1 MARYDTYGKQD
12 DRIAEEFD
20 TGFIGFN
27 NRLRPD
33 QLKPGVLTV
42 SENGRLDLNG
52 EWQTRKAIEHLASPF
67 QASVLFSDNSTDSKL
82 KLFDNASVTP
92 TGRTDNPTSGASVN
106 SSTGVMTITFSG
118 GGHGI
123 SADYNGHVFF
133 LNGFVGNVK
142 IDGNYLITRI
152 SATQISVVVSGLTTI
167 STRGEVFG
175 LSLDDSA
182 ANVIEFAIEY
192 SDPNNNSESY
202 VLCIGTNSA
211 AAVKCSDGSVT
222 SVSYPVNQSAVGAT
236 ATQAFGKV
244 FIFRD
249 GKVAMEWDG
258 TLTGTPS
265 FSLVPN
271 GSFTN
276 PADIIVPAGS
286 FQVLNQIATVVSDT
300 GSLNKNASISIKNGV
315 NPDIEDTSDS
325 GYDISSSG
333 LRQGFEF
340 FIKEVF
346 ADGSEKDISTTSL
359 STTAGTGSFAGYNKA
374 TFTTAVAHDLKVSDP
389 IFISNY
395 HSSVDGNRIV
405 AEVGSTTTFSI
416 YVSGTLSSQ
425 APVPGGGVIPK
436 VKIKKGFTFSV
447 PAVQNAEGLQASD
460 GSKTSKD
467 TLAATPTFLE
477 KASEGGSFIHMP
489 APAFGEYH
497 QARLAVPFR
506 YDMDE
511 DSTGTTITD
520 RNIHD
525 EIILSRAL
533 FDNEYDKDRASFR
546 LNAGTSDFVVGLHSF
561 SDDKLVVFNRSSIHI
576 ISDSINVE
584 KSKNTLITNEVGC
597 IARRS
602 IIQVANNLIFLS
614 DNGVYG
620 VDFQDLYNLRGRD
633 LPISATIESTIK
645 DLNKDYA
652 DKAVGVYF
660 NNRYYLAAPFG
671 SSVVNNKVIIY
682 NFINKNWESIDSVSA
697 ADWAFSN
704 LVVAGK
710 GNKRGVYAVNSDGG
724 VHRLEASDSA
734 VDQYIPSVGQPTTT
748 APIAGVAT
756 TRMYT
761 NGSIDRKK
769 WNNFEIHAQSSS
781 QSSDGNLFAITEN
794 IDSTAV
800 DPSTGNLVDSSISL
814 GSLSSLAGKTGGNI
828 LDPNEDYSIRGRIG
842 NPRAYGLQL
851 SLETTTGRPKLR
863 SIKVAGAKTFRN
875 LQPAE

>member
-1 MARYDTYGKQD
+1 MARYDRYGKQD
-12 DRIAEEFD
+12 DRITEEFD

-33 QLKPGVLTV
+33 QLQPGVLTV

-52 EWQTRKAIEHLASPF
+52 EWQTRKAIQHLASPF
-67 QASVLFSDNSTDSKL
+67 QASVLFSDNATDSKL
-82 KLFDNASVTP
+82 KFFDNASITP

-118 GGHGI
+118 SGHGI
-123 SADYNGHVFF
+123 STDYNGHVFF
-133 LNGFVGNVK
+133 LNGFVGNVN

-182 ANVIEFAIEY
+182 ANVIESAIEF

-202 VLCIGTNSA
+202 VLCIGTNTA

-222 SVSYPVNQSAVGAT
+222 SISYPVNQSAAGAT
-236 ATQAFGKV
+236 AIQAFNKV

-249 GKVAMEWDG
+249 GEVAMQWDG
-258 TLTGTPS
+258 ILTGSPS
-265 FSLVPN
+265 FSLVSN
-271 GSFTN
+271 GSFTE
-276 PADIIVPAGS
+276 PFDIIVPAGS
-286 FQVLNQIATVVSDT
+286 FQVLNQVATVVSDT
-300 GSLNKNASISIKNGV
+300 GSLNQGTSISIKNGV
-315 NPDIEDTSDS
+315 NSSIEDTSDS
-325 GYDISSSG
+325 GYDISGSG
-333 LRQGFEF
+333 LRQAVPNDDLGFDFEF
-340 FIKEVF
+340 LVREVF
-346 ADGSEKDISTTSL
+346 ADGSTKDISTTSL
-359 STTAGTGSFAGYNKA
+359 STTAGTGSFTGYNKA

-389 IFISNY
+389 IFIANY

-416 YVSGTLSSQ
+416 YISGTLSSE
-425 APVPGGGVIPK
+425 APSGSPT

-447 PAVQNAEGLQASD
+447 PSESTD

-467 TLAATPTFLE
+467 TLSATPTFLE
-477 KASEGGSFIHMP
+477 KASEGSGFIHMP
-489 APAFGEYH
+489 APPFGEYH
-497 QARLAVPFR
+497 QRRIVVPFR
-506 YDMDE
+506 YSMSE
-511 DSTGTTITD
+511 DASGTTITD

-525 EIILSRAL
+525 ELIFSQLLDS
-533 FDNEYDKDRASFR
+533 DTYDIMFGQFR
-546 LNAGTSDFVVGLHSF
+546 LNAGTSDFIVGLHSF
-561 SDDKLVVFNRSSIHI
+561 SEDKLVVFNRSSIHL
-576 ISDSINVE
+576 ISNSLILKNA
-584 KSKNTLITNEVGC
+584 KSTLITNEVGC
-597 IARRS
+597 LARKS
-602 IIQVANNLIFLS
+602 IVQVANNLIFLS

-633 LPISATIESTIK
+633 LPLSATIEATMQ
-645 DLNKDYA
+645 DLNKDHA
-652 DKAVGVYF
+652 DKAVAVYF

-671 SSVVNNKVIIY
+671 SSEFNNKVIIY
-682 NFINKNWESIDSVSA
+682 NFINKNWESIDSVSSP
-697 ADWAFSN
+697 DWAFSN
-704 LVVAGK
+704 LIVAGK
-710 GNKRGVYAVNSDGG
+710 GNKRGVYAVNANGG

-748 APIAGVAT
+748 APIDGLVT

-781 QSSDGNLFAITEN
+781 QSSDANLFAITEN

-814 GSLSSLAGKTGGNI
+814 GSLSSLAGKTGGEV

-863 SIKVAGAKTFRN
+863 SIKVASAKTFRN
-875 LQPAE
+875 LGTAE